1 MMLAIYFLIA
11 IIVPYLVGAIPVGA
25 VIAALNHVDI
35 STAGSGK
42 IGATNVL
49 RAVGRRAA
57 ALVLA
62 GDVLKGSLAVLII
75 RLIEPAFVGGQEQIS
90 ILGIST
96 SVLTV
101 ASLLASA
108 SAITGHVWSIYLRL
122 VYGTWHGGRG
132 VATAIGAL
140 LVVNPLVVLVATL
153 VGVPVIL
160 ISRYVSLGSILG
172 TAAGGLMV
180 VLLVILGQMDLLSLL
195 FVSIAIFIIAAHRD
209 NIERLLNGTER
220 KLGEK
225 ASST

>member
-11 IIVPYLVGAIPVGA
+11 IIVPYFIGAIPVGA
-25 VIAALNHVDI
+25 IVAAINHVDI

-42 IGATNVL
+42 TGATNVL

-57 ALVLA
+57 TLVLA
-62 GDVLKGSLAVLII
+62 GDVLKGALAVLII
-75 RLIEPAFVGGQEQIS
+75 RLLEPAFAGGQDRIT
-90 ILGIST
+90 ILGVSV

-108 SAITGHVWSIYLRL
+108 SVIAGHVWSLYLRL

-140 LVVNPLVVLVATL
+140 LVVNPWVILVAIL

-172 TAAGGLMV
+172 TAAGALTV
-180 VLLVILGQMDLLSLL
+180 VLFVALGQMDLLSLL
-195 FVSIAIFIIAAHRD
+195 FVTIAIFIIAAHRD

-225 ASST
+225 ARTT